1 MIEIV
6 KSPKS
11 DCHRVDGKIDRDNLW
26 LSMAR
31 HMDNVND
38 GMEFFAN
45 KLLDAGAAHMEFFAN
60 KLLDAGAAHDYTKMT
75 MFDEYHE
82 AVQSGKKNKS
92 EWYQKHKEAERH
104 HIIEQDYNDVNLIDV
119 LEYISDCV
127 MAGSVRSN
135 DPQGINIKISD
146 AILQKAFQNTLQM
159 LKKEVVVKEVA
170 E

>member
-45 KLLDAGAAHMEFFAN
+45 KLIDAGMT
-60 KLLDAGAAHDYTKMT
+60 HDYTKMT

-104 HIIEQDYNDVNLIDV
+104 HIIEQDYNDVNMIDV

-159 LKKEVVVKEVA
+159 LKDEVVVKEVV

>member
-11 DCHRVDGKIDRDNLW
+11 DCHRINGKVDRDNLW

-45 KLLDAGAAHMEFFAN
+45 KV
-60 KLLDAGAAHDYTKMT
+60 LDAGAAHDYTKMT
-75 MFDEYHE
+75 MFNEYHE
-82 AVQSGKKNKS
+82 AVQSGKKNQS
-92 EWYQKHKEAERH
+92 EWYQKHKKVERH
-104 HIIEQDYNDVNLIDV
+104 HIVEQDYNDVNLIDV

-135 DPQGINIKISD
+135 NPQSINLKISD
-146 AILQKAFQNTLQM
+146 VILQKAFQNTLQM
-159 LKKEVVVKEVA
+159 LKNEVVVKEVI

>member
-1 MIEIV
+1 MIEII
-6 KSPKS
+6 KSPTS
-11 DCHRVDGKIDRDNLW
+11 DCHRVHGKIEKANLW

-45 KLLDAGAAHMEFFAN
+45 KLIDAGMT
-60 KLLDAGAAHDYTKMT
+60 HDYTKMT
-75 MFDEYHE
+75 MFDEYHK

-92 EWYQKHKEAERH
+92 EWYQKHKELERH
-104 HIIEQDYNDVNLIDV
+104 HIVEQDYNDVTLIDV

-135 DPQGINIKISD
+135 DPQSINIKISD
-146 AILQKAFQNTLQM
+146 AILQKAFQNTLEM
-159 LKKEVVVKEVA
+159 LKKEVIVKEVA

>member
-1 MIEIV
+1 MIEII

-11 DCHRVDGKIDRDNLW
+11 DCHRVDGKIEKSNLW

-31 HMDNVND
+31 HMDNVAD
-38 GMEFFAN
+38 GMDFFAT
-45 KLLDAGAAHMEFFAN
+45 KILDAGM
-60 KLLDAGAAHDYTKMT
+60 AHDYTKMT

-82 AVQSGKKNKS
+82 AVESGKKNKS
-92 EWYQKHKEAERH
+92 EWYQKHKELERH
-104 HIIEQDYNDVNLIDV
+104 HIVEQEYNDVTLIDV

-135 DPQGINIKISD
+135 DPQAINIKISD
-146 AILQKAFQNTLQM
+146 AILQKAFQNTLEM
-159 LKKEVVVKEVA
+159 LKKEVIVKEVS